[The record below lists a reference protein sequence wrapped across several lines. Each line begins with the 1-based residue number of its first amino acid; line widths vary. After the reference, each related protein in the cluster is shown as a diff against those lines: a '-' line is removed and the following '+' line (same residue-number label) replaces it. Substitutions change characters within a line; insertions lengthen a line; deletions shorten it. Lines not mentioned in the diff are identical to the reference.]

1 MELLPILILS
11 ISFAIVVAIG
21 FGVLYWLLRSS
32 ASATAASSNSEAIES
47 AVQSAVTVTLAE
59 RAATAEVLEHDR
71 EATMRAA
78 VDIAMAR
85 VGEVADAKLDA
96 RLRAGTENLE
106 KNMALGT
113 ERLEKNMALGSE
125 KLEKNM
131 ALGHQKYEAS
141 TSIIE
146 KQNEQLRGE
155 MKRIEKMM
163 NDLQERTAGQHGMLV
178 NQLQEAAKATG
189 QLQLTAGSLRE
200 ALGSTKKRGN
210 WGERMAQDV
219 LTHAGMKEGI
229 NYRVQKGIESGGR
242 PDFTFLMPQDMVLH
256 MDVKFPADN
265 YLSFLEA
272 EGVDAAAAENFR
284 KQFGKDARARV
295 KELADRRYHEEDNS
309 VDTVVLLIPNES
321 IFAFVQE
328 NDPELMD
335 IAMRSKIVV
344 CGPSTLMAVLQV
356 IRQAMDNFM
365 LERQS
370 TEILDCLTGFRK
382 EWLKYSDALDKH
394 GKHMTQAMNSFEA
407 LSGTR
412 TNVLQRN
419 LDKIDRLQAAAP
431 TASPLAA
438 SASSATASASQSDLE
453 LAVAKTDGWPEL
465 REVASA

>member
-1 MELLPILILS
+1 MSHPAFKVSFMELLPILILFTL
-11 ISFAIVVAIG
+11 FAVVVAIG
-21 FGVLYWLLRSS
+21 FAAVYWLLNRT
-32 ASATAASSNSEAIES
+32 ATATAEAARDAALDS
-47 AVQSAVTVTLAE
+47 AVQSALKVTLAE
-59 RAATAEVLEHDR
+59 RAATADVLERDR
-71 EATMRAA
+71 ETTMHAA
-78 VDIAMAR
+78 VDIAMSR

-113 ERLEKNMALGSE
+113 E

-146 KQNEQLRGE
+146 KQNHELRGE

-163 NDLQERTAGQHGMLV
+163 AELQEKTAGQHGMLI
-178 NQLQEAAKATG
+178 NQIQETAKATG
-189 QLQLTAGSLRE
+189 QLQLTAGSLRD
-200 ALGSTKKRGN
+200 ALGSSKKRGN

-219 LTHAGMKEGI
+219 LIHAGMKEGV

-242 PDFTFLMPQDMVLH
+242 PDFTFLMPRDMVLH

-265 YLSFLEA
+265 YLAFLEA
-272 EGVDAAAAENFR
+272 EGTNEVAADGLR
-284 KQFGKDARARV
+284 KQFSKDARARV
-295 KELADRRYHEEDNS
+295 KELADRKYHEEANS

-328 NDPELMD
+328 NDADLMD
-335 IAMRSKIVV
+335 IAMASKIVL
-344 CGPSTLMAVLQV
+344 CGPSTLVAVLQV
-356 IRQAMDNFM
+356 VRQAMDNFM

-370 TEILDCLTGFRK
+370 TEILECLTGFRK
-382 EWLKYSDALDKH
+382 EWLKYSDAIDRH
-394 GKHMTQAMNSFEA
+394 GKHMNQAMNSFEA
-407 LSGTR
+407 LAGTR

-431 TASPLAA
+431 TTAAAVA
-438 SASSATASASQSDLE
+438 SAADLE
-453 LAVAKTDGWPEL
+453 LAVANNDGWPEL
-465 REVASA
+465 REVATA